1 MFVERYWQVERA
13 NLKHNILLHL
23 LVCVLILGLSPL
35 LMGVANLGQ
44 QDTAKV
50 LEMYVA
56 LIGIVMLVPV
66 FLPEQDQDIRDLVYT
81 KYMKSQLVYTL
92 RILGNVLILMIFLA
106 IYIVMLKENNCDF
119 PVMKYY
125 FGTLAE
131 MLFLGGMGLFFYGL
145 TDNLVIGYM
154 IPIFYYIVAIGSGAK
169 YLKLF
174 YPFSMVTGSYDEK
187 VWLSL
192 AGVILIGS
200 GIWLRCRRRA

>member
-1 MFVERYWQVERA
+1 MERYWQIERV

-35 LMGVANLGQ
+35 LMGVANLKQ

-56 LIGIVMLVPV
+56 LIGIVMLVPI
-66 FLPEQDQDIRDLVYT
+66 FLPEQSQDIRDLVYT
-81 KYMKSQLVYTL
+81 KYMKSQLVYTF
-92 RILGNVLILMIFLA
+92 RILGNVLILMVLLA
-106 IYIVMLKENNCDF
+106 CYIAMLKKNNCEF
-119 PVMKYY
+119 PVVKYC

-131 MLFLGGMGLFFYGL
+131 MLFFGGMGLFFYGL

-154 IPIFYYIVAIGSGAK
+154 IPIFYYIVAIGSGDK

-174 YPFSMVTGSYDEK
+174 YPFSMVMGSYDEK
-187 VWLSL
+187 VWLFL
-192 AGVILIGS
+192 AGVVLIVS

>member
-1 MFVERYWQVERA
+1 
-13 NLKHNILLHL
+13 
-23 LVCVLILGLSPL
+23 
-35 LMGVANLGQ
+35 MGVANLGW

-66 FLPEQDQDIRDLVYT
+66 FLPEQDQDIRDLVYS
-81 KYMKSQLVYTL
+81 KYMSNYLVYTL
-92 RILGNVLILMIFLA
+92 RVLGNVLILMIFLA
-106 IYIVMLKENNCDF
+106 IYIVMLRENNCDF

-125 FGTLAE
+125 CGTLAE

-174 YPFSMVTGSYDEK
+174 YPFSMMKGSYDEK
-187 VWLSL
+187 VWMLL
-192 AGVILIGS
+192 AGMLLIVS

>member
-1 MFVERYWQVERA
+1 MERYWQVERV
-13 NLKHNILLHL
+13 NLKHNILLHI
-23 LVCVLILGLSPL
+23 LVCVLLLWLSPL

-56 LIGIVMLVPV
+56 LIGIVMLVPI
-66 FLPEQDQDIRDLVYT
+66 FLPEQNQDIRDLVYT
-81 KYMKSQLVYTL
+81 KYMKSRLIYTL

-106 IYIVMLKENNCDF
+106 FYIVMLKKNSCEF
-119 PVMKYY
+119 PVVKYY

-174 YPFSMVTGSYDEK
+174 YPFSMVIDSYDEK
-187 VWLSL
+187 VWLFL
-192 AGVILIGS
+192 AGVVLIAS
-200 GIWLRCRRRA
+200 GIWLRCRRRG

>member
-1 MFVERYWQVERA
+1 MERYWQVERV

-23 LVCVLILGLSPL
+23 LVCVLLLGLSPL

-56 LIGIVMLVPV
+56 LIGIVMLVPI
-66 FLPEQDQDIRDLVYT
+66 FLPEQDQNIRDLVYT
-81 KYMKSQLVYTL
+81 KYMKSQLVYKL

-106 IYIVMLKENNCDF
+106 FYIVMLEKNNCEF
-119 PVMKYY
+119 PVVKYY

-174 YPFSMVTGSYDEK
+174 YPFSMVMGSYDEK
-187 VWLSL
+187 VWLFL
-192 AGVILIGS
+192 AGVVLIVS
-200 GIWLRCRRRA
+200 GIWFRCRRRG

>member
-1 MFVERYWQVERA
+1 MERYWQVERV

-23 LVCVLILGLSPL
+23 IVCVLLLGLSPL

-56 LIGIVMLVPV
+56 LIGIVMLVPI
-66 FLPEQDQDIRDLVYT
+66 FLPEQDQNIRDLVYT
-81 KYMKSQLVYTL
+81 KYMKSQLVYIL

-106 IYIVMLKENNCDF
+106 FYIVMLEKNNCEF
-119 PVMKYY
+119 PVVKYY

-174 YPFSMVTGSYDEK
+174 YPFSMVMGSYDEK
-187 VWLSL
+187 VWLFL
-192 AGVILIGS
+192 AGVVLIVS
-200 GIWLRCRRRA
+200 GIWFRCRRRG

>member
-1 MFVERYWQVERA
+1 MERYWQVERV
-13 NLKHNILLHL
+13 NLKHNIVLPL
-23 LVCVLILGLSPL
+23 LVCVMILGLSPL

-106 IYIVMLKENNCDF
+106 FYIVMLEKNNCEF
-119 PVMKYY
+119 PVVKYY

-174 YPFSMVTGSYDEK
+174 YPFSMVIDSYDEK
-187 VWLSL
+187 VWLFL
-192 AGVILIGS
+192 AGVVLIAS
-200 GIWLRCRRRA
+200 GIWLRCRRRG

>member
-1 MFVERYWQVERA
+1 MERYWQVERV

-23 LVCVLILGLSPL
+23 LVCVLLLGLSPL

-56 LIGIVMLVPV
+56 LIGIVMLVPI
-66 FLPEQDQDIRDLVYT
+66 FLPEQDQNIRDLVYT

-106 IYIVMLKENNCDF
+106 FYIVMLEKNNCEF
-119 PVMKYY
+119 PVVKYY

-174 YPFSMVTGSYDEK
+174 YPFSMVMGSYNEK
-187 VWLSL
+187 VWLFL
-192 AGVILIGS
+192 AGVVLIVS
-200 GIWLRCRRRA
+200 GIWLRCRRRG

>member
-1 MFVERYWQVERA
+1 MERYWQVERV

-23 LVCVLILGLSPL
+23 LVCVLLLGLSPL

-106 IYIVMLKENNCDF
+106 FYIVMLEKNNCEF
-119 PVMKYY
+119 PVVKYY

-131 MLFLGGMGLFFYGL
+131 MLFFGGMGLLFYGL

-174 YPFSMVTGSYDEK
+174 YPFSMVMGSYDEK
-187 VWLSL
+187 VWLFL
-192 AGVILIGS
+192 TGVVLIVS
-200 GIWLRCRRRA
+200 GIWLRCRRRV

>member
-1 MFVERYWQVERA
+1 MERYWQVERV
-13 NLKHNILLHL
+13 NLKHNILLHI
-23 LVCVLILGLSPL
+23 LVCVLLLWLSPL

-56 LIGIVMLVPV
+56 LIGIVMLVPI
-66 FLPEQDQDIRDLVYT
+66 FLPEQNQDIRDLVYT
-81 KYMKSQLVYTL
+81 KYMKSQLIYTL

-106 IYIVMLKENNCDF
+106 FYIVMLKKNSCEF
-119 PVMKYY
+119 PVVKYY

-174 YPFSMVTGSYDEK
+174 YPFSMVIDSYDEK
-187 VWLSL
+187 VWLFL
-192 AGVILIGS
+192 AGVVLIAS
-200 GIWLRCRRRA
+200 GIWLRCRRRG

>member
-1 MFVERYWQVERA
+1 MERYWQVERV

-23 LVCVLILGLSPL
+23 IVCVLLLGLSPL

-56 LIGIVMLVPV
+56 LIGIVMLVPI
-66 FLPEQDQDIRDLVYT
+66 FLPEQDQNIRDLVYT
-81 KYMKSQLVYTL
+81 KYMKSQLVYIL

-106 IYIVMLKENNCDF
+106 FYIVMLEKNNCEF
-119 PVMKYY
+119 PVVKYY

-154 IPIFYYIVAIGSGAK
+154 IPMFYYIVAIGSGAK

-174 YPFSMVTGSYDEK
+174 YPFSMVMGSYDEK
-187 VWLSL
+187 VWLFL
-192 AGVILIGS
+192 AGVVLIVS
-200 GIWLRCRRRA
+200 GIWFRCRRRG

>member
-1 MFVERYWQVERA
+1 MERYWQVERV

-23 LVCVLILGLSPL
+23 LVCVLLLGLSPL

-56 LIGIVMLVPV
+56 LIGIVMLVPI
-66 FLPEQDQDIRDLVYT
+66 FLPEQDQNIRDLVYT
-81 KYMKSQLVYTL
+81 KYMKSQLVYIL

-106 IYIVMLKENNCDF
+106 FYIVMLEKNNCEF
-119 PVMKYY
+119 PVVKYY

-174 YPFSMVTGSYDEK
+174 YPFSMVMGSYDEK
-187 VWLSL
+187 VWLFL
-192 AGVILIGS
+192 AGVVLIVS
-200 GIWLRCRRRA
+200 GIWFRCRRRG